1 MRSIN
6 TAEDEGQMKL
16 CINSAK
22 ERAVVFRTLCC
33 NANRHERMGCTTTVP
48 STLCGN
54 AKGVERDWKLIGG
67 TTAAVKHLKSPP
79 NPPMQYKGSRREWDP
94 R

>member
-1 MRSIN
+1 MLTGMREWDVLQQS
-6 TAEDEGQMKL
+6 Q
-16 CINSAK
+16 
-22 ERAVVFRTLCC
+22 
-33 NANRHERMGCTTTVP
+33 VP
-48 STLCGN
+48 SVGN
-54 AKGVERDWKLIGG
+54 AKGVERDWKLTGG